1 MESGYGGSES
11 SVGEE
16 EEDATASAA
25 STSVTSAEEGQ
36 KEEEEEERVAAP
48 ASGEDAE
55 VVEEGNSKDTEDLE
69 VRKDKY
75 PGLVVSKGTRKIR
88 YF

>member
-16 EEDATASAA
+16 EEATASAA

-36 KEEEEEERVAAP
+36 KEEEERVATP
-48 ASGEDAE
+48 ASGGDAE

-69 VRKDKY
+69 VREDKCTCL
-75 PGLVVSKGTRKIR
+75 GVSKKAKKSPI
-88 YF
+88 FLA